1 MSDGPVRSETAVKRG
16 QPKSRNGC
24 ITCKSKRRKCDETK
38 PGCLRCRYYNI
49 TCGGYDQGIKWRPVK
64 MSNLMRKRT
73 QSNQPADAETED
85 TSQRTQTVHSSDN
98 NDATAVDTDV
108 SVQDTAVILQDLRS
122 QRGSEPFA
130 WDSSFIS
137 SSLDFGHIGVPPLG
151 DGTSSHND
159 VFAGDVF
166 DDLILDD
173 FNQAQFDADALANL
187 SFGHSP
193 RSIDAGFLLPETPK
207 ASTPSKHGTYQVDAL
222 FLPFA
227 ASSTEYS
234 GRGEQRSNDHD
245 ETLRSAVNVN
255 GRESESLRQS
265 TPVFDSQPQGNPP
278 DLRPSAP
285 NFRATA
291 SNASPQRH
299 ETPDDTPEAI
309 ETLFNVHTCRILSI
323 QTDVSKSP
331 WRTLIW
337 PLSHG
342 CPVLYHAL
350 AAMASFH
357 ISLHDSRF
365 RSQACRHFQCST
377 QLLAA
382 STDDNNMPLETAIT
396 TRLALGFAHAW
407 DPQISSG
414 GIEHIDAARALLR
427 RAVSQSQTSQLSP
440 GKSKILNVL
449 AQTWVYIDVMAR
461 ICCSGH
467 TGSVDE
473 ELISSC
479 SMLSPVPPEEN
490 VDSLLGCSSTLF
502 PLLSRLADLVG
513 RARRVND
520 KLNSLDNISRATDL
534 KVAIERWTPPIDV
547 EASEDKSRIV
557 DMIQTAEAYRW
568 AAILLLRQTVPEV
581 PWAHSQLELAQK
593 TLVYLATIPRDSPT
607 TVVHAFPL
615 MVAGVEAIQE
625 ENRDWIRRRWKQMS
639 KAFNMVVA
647 ERCQK
652 LIEEVWRRRDDFEER
667 HGVRCVGGTQQA
679 SSSSN
684 EPVPSQG
691 DLGNPISGTD
701 LKNRTEAS
709 LSLRSISP
717 NFPDSLAFKKG
728 IDPVTRAGYTEYT
741 VRGRLHFLEIMKEWQ
756 WQVMLA

>member
-207 ASTPSKHGTYQVDAL
+207 ASTPSKRGTYQVDAL

-245 ETLRSAVNVN
+245 ETLRSAVNAN

-323 QTDVSKSP
+323 QTDVSK
-331 WRTLIW
+331 
-337 PLSHG
+337 
-342 CPVLYHAL
+342 
-350 AAMASFH
+350 
-357 ISLHDSRF
+357 
-365 RSQACRHFQCST
+365 
-377 QLLAA
+377 
-382 STDDNNMPLETAIT
+382 
-396 TRLALGFAHAW
+396 
-407 DPQISSG
+407 
-414 GIEHIDAARALLR
+414 
-427 RAVSQSQTSQLSP
+427 
-440 GKSKILNVL
+440 K
-449 AQTWVYIDVMAR
+449 
-461 ICCSGH
+461 
-467 TGSVDE
+467 
-473 ELISSC
+473 
-479 SMLSPVPPEEN
+479 EN

-513 RARRVND
+513 RARRGND